1 MGRSTS
7 QKRFAPRSRRSVVK
21 LLEFH
26 VERYRSLKNV
36 TWKPGDLNVVIGP
49 NGSGK
54 TNLVR
59 ALELMA
65 VSARGELEKQVNKEG
80 GMIPMSWDGN
90 PLGGI
95 AWSVTLVRLPTE
107 IAYLDFW
114 GPQEKRF
121 AAAKYELVLGS
132 VLSPSLFSISISRE
146 TLEAYWRL
154 NTDQTVKSEKILVRD
169 PDGGMVWYTNRSQLE
184 RVEPRNLPDESL
196 LSKVWGLRA
205 EADYFRDS
213 LRSWSI
219 HPTIVTGENSEMRQ
233 AAVTRNEKVLA
244 SDGQNLP
251 SVLHTLCNENR
262 RFEEEIQRAM
272 NAAFG
277 DAFEKLVF
285 PPASDQRIQLG
296 IRWKHLDRPQTASD
310 LSDGTLRFLFLV
322 AALANPQPPPLIV
335 IEEPEI
341 GLHPSMLP
349 IIADYAADAA
359 TRTQVIF
366 TTHSPQFLNA
376 FRDTIP
382 TTTVCLWQNGETV
395 LRVLDG
401 KDLEYWLKEYTLGEF
416 AFSGALE
423 AVE

>member
-1 MGRSTS
+1 M
-7 QKRFAPRSRRSVVK
+7 K

-59 ALELMA
+59 ALELIA
-65 VSARGELEKQVNKEG
+65 VSARGELEKQVKKEG
-80 GMIPMSWDGN
+80 GMIPMSWDGDTF
-90 PLGGI
+90 GAI
-95 AWSVTLVRLPTE
+95 AWSLALERSPAE
-107 IAYLDFW
+107 IASFDFQH
-114 GPQEKRF
+114 PQEKRSE
-121 AAAKYELVLGS
+121 AAKYELALGS
-132 VLSPSLFSISISRE
+132 GFLATWFSIWRE
-146 TLEAYWRL
+146 MLEEYWL
-154 NTDQTVKSEKILVRD
+154 ESTDLEVKSVKILTRD
-169 PDGGMVWYTNRSQLE
+169 QSGGRVLNAISGQLE
-184 RVEPRNLPDESL
+184 SVEPGSLPNESL
-196 LSKVWGLRA
+196 LSRMTGWGPGV
-205 EADYFRDS
+205 EAAAYFRDS
-213 LRSWSI
+213 FASWSI
-219 HPTIVTGENSEMRQ
+219 YRTIVTGQNSEMRQ
-233 AAVTRNEKVLA
+233 ATITRYEKILS
-244 SDGQNLP
+244 SDGRNLP
-251 SVLHTLCNENR
+251 TVLHTLDGESR
-262 RFEEEIQRAM
+262 GFHQEVKRAM
-272 NAAFG
+272 GAAFG
-277 DAFEKLVF
+277 NAFEELIF
-285 PPASDQRIQLG
+285 LPASDQRIQLG
-296 IRWKHLDRPQTASD
+296 IRWKHLDRTQTAAD
-310 LSDGTLRFLFLV
+310 LSDGTLRFLCLV

-376 FRDTIP
+376 FRDSVP
-382 TTTVCLWQNGETV
+382 TTTVCHWENGETV

>member
-1 MGRSTS
+1 M
-7 QKRFAPRSRRSVVK
+7 K
-21 LLEFH
+21 LLNFH
-26 VERYRSLKNV
+26 VERYRSLKKV
-36 TWKPGDLNVVIGP
+36 AWEPGDLNVVIGP

-54 TNLVR
+54 SNLVR
-59 ALELMA
+59 ALELIAM
-65 VSARGELEKQVNKEG
+65 SARAELEKQVEKEG

-95 AWSVTLVRLPTE
+95 AWSVTMARPPAELAPFVLS
-107 IAYLDFW
+107 DSQN
-114 GPQEKRF
+114 QEF
-121 AAAKYELVLGS
+121 VAAKYELALGS
-132 VLSPSLFSISISRE
+132 WLTPAGFGISHE
-146 TLEAYWRL
+146 TLEAYWRE
-154 NTDQTVKSEKILVRD
+154 NADKTGKSEKILVRD
-169 PDGGMVWYTNRSQLE
+169 LNGGMVWYNNRSQLE
-184 RVEPRNLPDESL
+184 PVEPRNLPDESL
-196 LSKVWGLRA
+196 LSKVWGLRP

-219 HPTIVTGENSEMRQ
+219 HRTIVTGENSEMRQ

-244 SDGQNLP
+244 PDGRNLP

-262 RFEEEIQRAM
+262 GFEEEIQRAM

-366 TTHSPQFLNA
+366 TTHSPQFLDA
-376 FRDTIP
+376 FRDTVP
-382 TTTVCLWQNGETV
+382 TTTVCLWENGETV